1 MAVVTARSHGAS
13 DMKKEIRVLGK
24 ELRVKRDSEGKG
36 KIAGYAAVFN
46 SLSENLGGFREK
58 IEPGAFKNAIP
69 KSDTVALFNHD
80 SNIVLGRT
88 SAGTLSLKEDKT
100 GLFMEI
106 DPPDTQAA
114 RDLMVS
120 IERGDIKQQS
130 FGFTVN
136 SDIWETVDGEEIRTI
151 KEVEELFDV
160 SPVTYPAYPDTTV
173 ALRSLEDN
181 KSSANTG
188 KNSVTAENE
197 DIEIDLLLIK
207 TEDLT

>member
-1 MAVVTARSHGAS
+1 
-13 DMKKEIRVLGK
+13 MKKEKRIIGGKLEIRESGGTK
-24 ELRVKRDSEGKG
+24 
-36 KIAGYAAVFN
+36 KITGYAAVFN
-46 SLSENLGGFREK
+46 SLSEDLGGFREK
-58 IEPGAFKNAIP
+58 INPGAFRSAIK

-88 SAGTLSLKEDKT
+88 SAGTLELKEDKT

-130 FGFTVN
+130 FGFIVKN
-136 SDIWETVDGEEIRTI
+136 DSWETVDGEEIRTI
-151 KEVEELFDV
+151 GEVEELYDV
-160 SPVTYPAYPDTTV
+160 SPVTYPAYPDTSV
-173 ALRSLEDN
+173 ALRSLEIN
-181 KSSANTG
+181 KTSVTRG

-197 DIEIDLLLIK
+197 NIEIDLLK
-207 TEDLT
+207 NKVEDLI